1 MLHSLVVLVAPV
13 GVTESLW
20 CCLDGGG
27 RRREGLARL
36 CRREERGLLK
46 EEQGGKKEEETKG
59 GVAQLRWGERACA
72 DMQHEGKHPLAV
84 TVMQVS
90 SLQHKKA
97 KHTHKKIIALLARSH
112 TQCGAHHASHCLRK

>member
-59 GVAQLRWGERACA
+59 GVAQLRWGERTAR
-72 DMQHEGKHPLAV
+72 Q
-84 TVMQVS
+84 Q
-90 SLQHKKA
+90 
-97 KHTHKKIIALLARSH
+97 ALEQGQGESIRAIKVGRA
-112 TQCGAHHASHCLRK
+112 GMRGHAT